1 MERIEKYIL
10 GELNAEEAQEVKNK
24 IDSDPEW
31 KKEFEFLS
39 AVKQGIARK
48 ELKTYLQGLDEKPKR
63 NYWWVGAAA
72 AIIILSI
79 VFFPKREFSDQ
90 AYFRPLP
97 NLIQPSVRDT
107 KYPVSTAFSAYEAG
121 NYEEA
126 LKEFDKL
133 EQTPEVLLYKGVCF
147 LVLDKNEEAVSVL
160 KQVNAEDAD
169 ISAYAK
175 WYLAL
180 SLQRTQKTQEAKTLF
195 KKLTQYENP
204 VQEMAKKVLEE
215 LP

>member
-10 GELNAEEAQEVKNK
+10 GELNAEEEQEVKNK

-48 ELKTYLQGLDEKPKR
+48 ELKAYLQRLDEKPKR

-72 AIIILSI
+72 AIILLSI
-79 VFFPKREFSDQ
+79 IFFPKREFSDQ

-97 NLIQPSVRDT
+97 NLIQPSVRDV

-121 NYEEA
+121 NFEEA
-126 LKEFDKL
+126 LKEFEKL
-133 EQTPEVLLYKGVCF
+133 EPTPEVLLYKGVCY
-147 LVLDKNEEAVSVL
+147 LVLEKNEEAVTVL

-169 ISAYAK
+169 IAAYAK

-180 SLQRTQKTQEAKTLF
+180 SFQRTHQTEEAKSLF
-195 KKLTQYENP
+195 KELIQYENP